1 MSSKTLGVFIGILFL
16 AVLLLFSGAPL
27 GAQNAAPGA
36 EVIRAAHHDV
46 SRPLREIEPA
56 IPSGLLREVPLR
68 HPHPLKPI
76 SGQPDPVLQTVV
88 ISPQALVSAGSN
100 FDGVG
105 AGFVGPVGAFSVN
118 AAPPDTNAAVG
129 ATQIVQ
135 WVNTSFA
142 VFDKTTGTAQIGP
155 VAGNTLW
162 SGFGGPCETSN
173 DGDIIAQYDKA
184 AGRWV
189 LAQPVFTAPFFY
201 CVAVSTTSDATGSFN
216 RYSFS
221 MPNFPDYPKLGVW
234 PDAYYATFNMFSGNF
249 FVGARACALD
259 RASMLSG
266 SAATAVCFQ
275 LSSSFASLL
284 PSDLD
289 GSTAPPAGSPN
300 FLLDFGASSL
310 NLFKFHVDFVT
321 PSNSA
326 LTGPTNLPV
335 ASFSEACGGGACVPQ
350 SSTRQQ
356 LDSLGD
362 RLMYRLAY
370 RNLTTTGESLV
381 VNHSVQVGSGG
392 HHGSNQTG
400 VRWYEIRNPNGTP
413 AVFQQGTF
421 APDSS
426 FRWMGSMAMDKV
438 GDIAVGYSVSSSQ
451 IHPAIRFAVRVPSD
465 PSGALEPEVS
475 IIEGT
480 GSQLRNLNRWGDYS
494 SLAIDPVD
502 DCTFWYTT
510 EYLKSSGTFN
520 WSTRLGSFK
529 IPSCQ

>member
-1 MSSKTLGVFIGILFL
+1 MSSKTSGVFIGILFL
-16 AVLLLFSGAPL
+16 VVLVLSSGAPL
-27 GAQNAAPGA
+27 RAQNAESGA

-76 SGQPDPVLQTVV
+76 SSQPDSVLQTRA
-88 ISPQALVSAGSN
+88 ISPLASVSAGSN

-105 AGFVGPVGAFSVN
+105 AGFVGPAGAFSVN

-135 WVNTSFA
+135 WVNSSFA
-142 VFDKTTGTAQIGP
+142 VFDKTGTAQLGP

-189 LAQPVFTAPFFY
+189 LAQPVFSSPFFY

-234 PDAYYATFNMFSGNF
+234 PDAYYATFNMFSGNT

-259 RASMLSG
+259 RASMVSG
-266 SAATAVCFQ
+266 SAASAVCFQ
-275 LSSSFASLL
+275 LSSSIASLL

-289 GSTAPPAGSPN
+289 GSTAPPTGSPN
-300 FLLDFGASSL
+300 FLLDFGANSL
-310 NLFKFHVDFVT
+310 NLFKFHVDFGT
-321 PSNSA
+321 PSNST
-326 LTGPTNLPV
+326 LTGPTNVPV
-335 ASFSEACGGGACVPQ
+335 ASFSEACGGGVCVPQ
-350 SSTRQQ
+350 SGTRQQ

-392 HHGSNQTG
+392 RHGSNQTG

-413 AVFQQGTF
+413 TVLQQGTF

-426 FRWMGSMAMDKV
+426 FRWMGSMAMDKL

-451 IHPAIRFAVRVPSD
+451 IHPAIRFAVRVPGD
-465 PSGALEPEVS
+465 PSGALEPEIS

-480 GSQLRNLNRWGDYS
+480 GSQLRNLSRWGDYS

-529 IPSCQ
+529 IAPCQ

>member
-1 MSSKTLGVFIGILFL
+1 MSPKTSRVYVGILFL
-16 AVLLLFSGAPL
+16 GVLLLFSGAPL
-27 GAQNAAPGA
+27 
-36 EVIRAAHHDV
+36 RA
-46 SRPLREIEPA
+46 L
-56 IPSGLLREVPLR
+56 
-68 HPHPLKPI
+68 
-76 SGQPDPVLQTVV
+76 
-88 ISPQALVSAGSN
+88 
-100 FDGVG
+100 
-105 AGFVGPVGAFSVN
+105 N

-221 MPNFPDYPKLGVW
+221 MPNLPDYPKLGVW

-289 GSTAPPAGSPN
+289 GSTA
-300 FLLDFGASSL
+300 
-310 NLFKFHVDFVT
+310 
-321 PSNSA
+321 
-326 LTGPTNLPV
+326 
-335 ASFSEACGGGACVPQ
+335 
-350 SSTRQQ
+350 
-356 LDSLGD
+356 
-362 RLMYRLAY
+362 
-370 RNLTTTGESLV
+370 
-381 VNHSVQVGSGG
+381 
-392 HHGSNQTG
+392 
-400 VRWYEIRNPNGTP
+400 
-413 AVFQQGTF
+413 
-421 APDSS
+421 
-426 FRWMGSMAMDKV
+426 
-438 GDIAVGYSVSSSQ
+438 
-451 IHPAIRFAVRVPSD
+451 
-465 PSGALEPEVS
+465 
-475 IIEGT
+475 
-480 GSQLRNLNRWGDYS
+480 
-494 SLAIDPVD
+494 
-502 DCTFWYTT
+502 
-510 EYLKSSGTFN
+510 
-520 WSTRLGSFK
+520 
-529 IPSCQ
+529 

>member
-1 MSSKTLGVFIGILFL
+1 
-16 AVLLLFSGAPL
+16 SG
-27 GAQNAAPGA
+27 G
-36 EVIRAAHHDV
+36 
-46 SRPLREIEPA
+46 
-56 IPSGLLREVPLR
+56 
-68 HPHPLKPI
+68 
-76 SGQPDPVLQTVV
+76 
-88 ISPQALVSAGSN
+88 
-100 FDGVG
+100 
-105 AGFVGPVGAFSVN
+105 
-118 AAPPDTNAAVG
+118 
-129 ATQIVQ
+129 
-135 WVNTSFA
+135 
-142 VFDKTTGTAQIGP
+142 
-155 VAGNTLW
+155 
-162 SGFGGPCETSN
+162 
-173 DGDIIAQYDKA
+173 
-184 AGRWV
+184 
-189 LAQPVFTAPFFY
+189 
-201 CVAVSTTSDATGSFN
+201 
-216 RYSFS
+216 
-221 MPNFPDYPKLGVW
+221 
-234 PDAYYATFNMFSGNF
+234 
-249 FVGARACALD
+249 
-259 RASMLSG
+259 
-266 SAATAVCFQ
+266 AATAVCFQ

-300 FLLDFGASSL
+300 FLLDFGANSL
-310 NLFKFHVDFVT
+310 NFFKFHVDFAT
-321 PSNSA
+321 PSNSTFA
-326 LTGPTNLPV
+326 GPTNLPV
-335 ASFSEACGGGACVPQ
+335 ASFSEACGGGSCVPQ
-350 SSTRQQ
+350 SGTRQQ

-413 AVFQQGTF
+413 TVFQQGTF

-465 PSGALEPEVS
+465 PSGTLEPEAR

-529 IPSCQ
+529 IATCQ